1 MFECRKIDK
10 YHVQRRCSIFFVICL
25 ISEVIMTKTS
35 ARKWQAAKK
44 NFKKVFEDND
54 KENAKS
60 RPSVYSVYLHKKICM
75 LCIID
80 PFTGGI
86 R

>member
-1 MFECRKIDK
+1 
-10 YHVQRRCSIFFVICL
+10 
-25 ISEVIMTKTS
+25 MTKTS

-80 PFTGGI
+80 AVYRRHQMMMWSLFLTGLNNYYWRFLGL
-86 R
+86 RNHL